1 MATESGSNYE
11 MTIKPSSNNEALVSE
26 SEPKVD
32 LVTTQTS
39 ADDNTRK
46 RQITQ
51 NAGDGE
57 HYTTM

>member
-1 MATESGSNYE
+1 
-11 MTIKPSSNNEALVSE
+11 MTIKPSSTNEALIPE

-39 ADDNTRK
+39 AADYNMRK

-51 NAGDGE
+51 NTGDGE
-57 HYTTM
+57 RYTTM